1 MRDGAVDVEQV
12 AAADDLVERAVA
24 ELGEVLAHLL
34 RDELEEVHDELGLAR
49 EPLAQLG
56 VLRGDADGAGVE
68 VADAHHDAALHDER
82 RRGEAELLGAEQRA
96 DDDVAPGLQLPVDL
110 HDHAVAHAVEHER
123 LLGLGE
129 AELPRRAGVLE
140 RVQRARARAAVVARD
155 EDDVGE
161 GLRGARGDRAD
172 ARLAHELHVHARLR
186 VRPLQVEDELLE
198 VFDRVDV
205 VVRRRRDE
213 ADAGGRVPGA
223 RDPRVHL
230 GRRQLAAL
238 AGLRALGEL
247 DLEVGR
253 RA

>member
-1 MRDGAVDVEQV
+1 MRDRAVDVEQL

-34 RDELEEVHDELGLAR
+34 RDELEEVDDELGLAG
-49 EPLAQLG
+49 EALAELG
-56 VLRGDADGAGVE
+56 VLGRDADRAGVE

-96 DDDVAPGLQLPVDL
+96 DDDVAAGLQLAVDL

-129 AELPRRAGVLE
+129 AELPRGARVLQ
-140 RVQRARARAAVVARD
+140 RVQRARAGAAVVPRD

-161 GLRGARGDRAD
+161 GLRGAGGDRAD

-186 VRPLQVEDELLE
+186 VRALEVEDELLQ

-230 GRRQLAAL
+230 RRRQLAAL
-238 AGLRALGEL
+238 AGLGALGEL
-247 DLEVGR
+247 DLDVGR